1 MLGTVYQKFSG
12 GCMMVFRRDGEAVQF
27 LGSAFLVH
35 EQGYLLTV
43 SHIIP
48 QEDAN
53 LIVVPPTPGNEFN
66 PISHKTVTSIPVK
79 VVSRN
84 HDRDVAL
91 IKMEQEIEMQLPD
104 HFIGT
109 AESTIVGN
117 QVMALGFSFGHQA
130 LHTLMAVSAVTSA
143 KVLSRNESKI
153 LLFDNMIHD
162 GDRGGPLIG
171 VDDGLVI
178 GIINGRF
185 DAPSASQDYTD
196 GSQTVKAVTNMS
208 YAVAIDYGVEL
219 MEEEGLKVY

>member
-12 GCMMVFRRDGEAVQF
+12 GCMMVFRREGEAVQF

-35 EQGYLLTV
+35 EEGYLLTV

-48 QEDAN
+48 QESAN
-53 LIVVPPTPGNEFN
+53 LIVVPPTAGNEFN
-66 PISHKTVTSIPVK
+66 PISQETVTSVPVR

-84 HDRDVAL
+84 LDRDVAL
-91 IKMEQEIEMQLPD
+91 LKMEQEIEMQLPD

-130 LHTLMAVSAVTSA
+130 LHTLMAVSGVTSA

-162 GDRGGPLIG
+162 GDRGGPLVG

-185 DAPSASQDYTD
+185 DAVSASQDYTD
-196 GSQTVKAVTNMS
+196 GSQTVSAMTNMS

-219 MEEEGLKVY
+219 MEEEGLKIH

>member
-1 MLGTVYQKFSG
+1 MLKTVYQKFCG
-12 GCMMVFRRDGEAVQF
+12 GCMMVFRREGEVVQF

-35 EQGYLLTV
+35 EDGYLLTV

-48 QEDAN
+48 QEN
-53 LIVVPPTPGNEFN
+53 TTLMVVPQLPGSEFT
-66 PISHKTVTSIPVK
+66 PISHETVTSVPVK

-84 HDRDVAL
+84 LDRDVAL
-91 IKMEQEIEMQLPD
+91 LQMEQQIEMQLPD

-109 AESTIVGN
+109 AESTMVGS
-117 QVMALGFSFGHQA
+117 QVMSLGFSFGHQA
-130 LHTLMAVSAVTSA
+130 LHSLIAVSAVTSA

-162 GDRGGPLIG
+162 GDRGGPLVG
-171 VDDGLVI
+171 VEDGLVI

-185 DAPSASQDYTD
+185 DAASASQDYTD
-196 GSQTVKAVTNMS
+196 GSRTVTAITNMS

-219 MEEEGLKVY
+219 MEEEGLKAH